1 MTSEVRYNTFPAWR
15 TVTRKPFSFGHRF
28 QLCAGHERIGKVC
41 MFQEDALGE
50 VPDDHIMYHNGTWH
64 TLEPYRVA
72 RFPIIDGGIYD

>member
-1 MTSEVRYNTFPAWR
+1 
-15 TVTRKPFSFGHRF
+15 
-28 QLCAGHERIGKVC
+28 